1 MNQIFSVGVSQ
12 QLRNFKQIEK
22 QKGFVSS
29 LSRVRL
35 LLLDID
41 LLLVLAVVRRL
52 DDFFDGRSVD
62 DDSSV
67 AVARAATSTVVVVV
81 VVFR

>member
-1 MNQIFSVGVSQ
+1 M
-12 QLRNFKQIEK
+12 EK
-22 QKGFVSS
+22 QKGFVPS

-41 LLLVLAVVRRL
+41 LLLVLAVVLRL